1 MGTAAGLPRE
11 ARRIRPAAAE
21 FVRLALF
28 ELDVA
33 GRAPTWEALSDAVG
47 LSSEGLSDLINSGRK
62 ADLEDVV
69 RRWDAHAETHPPIAR
84 LIVLDHPDDT
94 EIMLGHPL
102 RPDPTFNPLNV
113 PSRRQ

>member
-1 MGTAAGLPRE
+1 MGSVPGFPRE

-21 FVRLALF
+21 FVRVALY

-33 GRAPTWEALSDAVG
+33 GRAPTWEALADAVG
-47 LSSEGLSDLINSGRK
+47 LSPEALSERINSGRK
-62 ADLEDVV
+62 ADLEEVV

-94 EIMLGHPL
+94 EIALGHPL
-102 RPDPTFNPLNV
+102 RPDPAFNPLNV